1 MKKII
6 ALMLVLIM
14 MLSLCACGAKKE
26 EAPAAEAPAA
36 DAPAEEAAAPAFV
49 DSLLDSTKIVIAT
62 SPDYP
67 PYEYYDEAGNIVGF
81 DIDAINKVVEILN
94 AQNGTNLAAEWQP
107 MDFSTIISAVQV
119 GQVDIGVS
127 CFTYDPD
134 RDVLFSD
141 PYLKS
146 AQCIVINSSN
156 TEITSIADIVGKTVG
171 AGPGTTGEAAAMDA
185 GANCTSM
192 GDYVQMFEILKN
204 GGLDAI
210 ACDEAVAL
218 KYGELEEFT
227 VLEERLVSE
236 EVSVITEN
244 SKTALMDAFNAAIA
258 EFMASEDYA
267 TLKAEHGLN

>member
-1 MKKII
+1 MKKIF
-6 ALMLVLIM
+6 ALILALTMVL
-14 MLSLCACGAKKE
+14 SFCACGAKKE
-26 EAPAAEAPAA
+26 APAA
-36 DAPAEEAAAPAFV
+36 DAPEFV
-49 DSLLDSTKIVIAT
+49 NILLNADKIVIAT

-94 AQNGTNLAAEWQP
+94 KQNGTNLTVEWQA

-127 CFTYDPD
+127 CFTYDPE

-146 AQCIVINSSN
+146 AQCIVVNSAN
-156 TEITSIADIVGKTVG
+156 TEITSIADIAGVTVG

-218 KYGELEEFT
+218 KYGEMDEFT

-244 SKTALMDAFNAAIA
+244 SKTALMDALNAAIA
-258 EFMASEDYA
+258 EFMASEDYE
-267 TLKAEHGLN
+267 TLKAAHGLN

>member
-6 ALMLVLIM
+6 ALVLILVM
-14 MLSLCACGAKKE
+14 MLSLAACGKKE
-26 EAPAAEAPAA
+26 EAAP
-36 DAPAEEAAAPAFV
+36 DGPAFLA
-49 DSLLDSTKIVIAT
+49 DMLNADKIVIAT

-67 PYEYYDEAGNIVGF
+67 PYESYDENGNIVGF
-81 DIDAINKVVEILN
+81 DIDAVNKVVEILN
-94 AQNGTNLAAEWQP
+94 AQNGTELAVEWQA
-107 MDFSTIISAVQV
+107 MSFSTIISAVQA

-146 AQCIVINSSN
+146 AQCIVVQTGN
-156 TEITSIADIVGKTVG
+156 TEITSVADISGMQVG
-171 AGPGTTGEAAAMDA
+171 AGEGTTGWAAATDA
-185 GANCTSM
+185 GAECVSM

-227 VLEERLVSE
+227 VLEERLISE
-236 EVSVITEN
+236 EVSVITANE
-244 SKTALMDAFNAAIA
+244 KTALMDAFNAAIE
-258 EFMASEDYA
+258 EFMASEDYPA
-267 TLKAEHGLN
+267 LKEKHGLN

>member
-1 MKKII
+1 MKKIFAI
-6 ALMLVLIM
+6 LFVIVM
-14 MLSLCACGAKKE
+14 MFSLAACGAKNE
-26 EAPAAEAPAA
+26 SPA
-36 DAPAEEAAAPAFV
+36 DGPAF
-49 DSLLDSTKIVIAT
+49 LGQLMDSTKIVIAT

-81 DIDAINKVVEILN
+81 DIDAINKVIEILN
-94 AQNGTNLAAEWQP
+94 EQNGTNLVADWQP

-119 GQVDIGVS
+119 GQADIGVS

-146 AQCIVINSSN
+146 AQCIVINSAN
-156 TEITSIADIVGKTVG
+156 TEITCVADIVGKTVG
-171 AGPGTTGEAAAMDA
+171 AGAGTTGESAAMDA
-185 GANCTSM
+185 GASCTSM

-218 KYGELEEFT
+218 KYGELEDFT
-227 VLEERLVSE
+227 VLEERLVDE

-244 SKTALMDAFNAAIA
+244 SKTALMDAFNAAI
-258 EFMASEDYA
+258 ETFMASEDYTA
-267 TLKAEHGLN
+267 LKEAHGLN